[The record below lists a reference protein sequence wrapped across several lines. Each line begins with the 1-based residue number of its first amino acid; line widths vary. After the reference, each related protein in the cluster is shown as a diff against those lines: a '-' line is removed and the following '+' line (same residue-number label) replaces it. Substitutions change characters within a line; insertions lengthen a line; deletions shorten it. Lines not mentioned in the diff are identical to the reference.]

1 MKYGRLKKTIIVV
14 LALAGTCF
22 LLNIVFGFIKSSP
35 DKYYI
40 IEKGKSP
47 LVIAHGGSKHL
58 YPENTMMAFDGVDQF
73 HPDVMEMDVVL
84 TKDSILVTHHDPE
97 IKRLS
102 NGEGRV
108 ADYTYDELKQ
118 FNFGHNFKDIHG
130 NYPYRDTIISPANL
144 EEVLAKYGKKYQ
156 FCIEMKDYSP
166 GLGQCAARQLYRII
180 QKYNMEDRTL
190 VACFEDDVLQYF
202 RKITGGKV
210 RVSSGKKQ
218 TKQFVILDM
227 LFLGN
232 FFTGKTAALQ
242 IPVER
247 DGFKLNKK
255 SLIETAH
262 RKNIAVHYWTINDKQ
277 EMEDL
282 INLGVDGIITDRP
295 DLLIEVL
302 KEKGF

>member
-1 MKYGRLKKTIIVV
+1 MKYGRIKKTIIVV
-14 LALAGTCF
+14 LALAGVYF
-22 LLNIVFGFIKSSP
+22 LLSLVFGFIKSSP

-40 IEKGKSP
+40 ENGKSP

-58 YPENTMMAFDGVDQF
+58 FPENTMMAFDGVDQF

-84 TKDSILVTHHDPE
+84 TKDSVLVTHHDPTIE
-97 IKRLS
+97 RLS
-102 NGEGRV
+102 NGEGKV
-108 ADYTYDELKQ
+108 ADYTYDELKR

-144 EEVLAKYGKKYQ
+144 EEVMAKYGKKYQ

-166 GLGQCAARQLYRII
+166 ELGGCAARQLYRII

-218 TKQFVILDM
+218 TKQFAILDM

-295 DLLIEVL
+295 DLLIGVL
-302 KEKGF
+302 REKGLR